1 MAKPHRRDVA
11 GTSPRPGGAD
21 GSAPPDAPG
30 RSRGEEWAL
39 RLMLLVPAII
49 HLLPLS
55 GALGA
60 AALTRL
66 YGLDFSSPDLELLMR
81 HRAVLFG
88 MLGVLLLA
96 AAWRPSL
103 RPVALLAGLG
113 SVLSFLVL
121 AQLVAGYGDAVGRIV
136 LADGVALACLV
147 AAALLQWRRPG
158 PAQDF

>member
-1 MAKPHRRDVA
+1 
-11 GTSPRPGGAD
+11 
-21 GSAPPDAPG
+21 
-30 RSRGEEWAL
+30 
-39 RLMLLVPAII
+39 MLLVPAVI

-55 GALGA
+55 GALGPE
-60 AALTRL
+60 ALTRL
-66 YGLDFSSPDLELLMR
+66 YGIDVSSPDLEILMR

-96 AAWRPSL
+96 AAWRSAL

-121 AQLVAGYGDAVGRIV
+121 AMMVDGYGEAVGRVV
-136 LADGVALACLV
+136 LADSVALPCLV

-158 PAQDF
+158 PALDIG

>member
-1 MAKPHRRDVA
+1 MRYLLMAA
-11 GTSPRPGGAD
+11 
-21 GSAPPDAPG
+21 
-30 RSRGEEWAL
+30 
-39 RLMLLVPAII
+39 LLVVGAI

-55 GALGA
+55 GVLGA

-66 YGLDFSSPDLELLMR
+66 YGLDFSSPDLEILMR

-96 AAWRPSL
+96 AAWRPAL
-103 RPVALLAGLG
+103 RPVALLAGLT

-121 AQLVAGYGDAVGRIV
+121 AQLVGGYGDAVGRIV
-136 LADGVALACLV
+136 LADGVALPCLV

-158 PAQDF
+158 PAQDFD